1 MTITRTA
8 PLVAI
13 VLASWSTVMARPAAA
28 QDTLARVKDLYTSA
42 AYDEALALL
51 DEVERPS
58 PSEVVEVDQYRAFC
72 LLALGR
78 SDDARKVI
86 QQIVETNPSFQ
97 PSDAQMSPRL
107 QEAFREVRRRV
118 LPSIVRKTYVDAKA
132 AFDRKE
138 LDSARGRFTT
148 VVSLLDDADL
158 AGATELADL
167 RVLSKGFLDLIGSS
181 APPPAPAATSAPAAN
196 GAAAA
201 TRTPATDAPAT
212 PRSIFGPADTDVTPP
227 VVITQVMPTWQPSRL
242 ETQPYEATM
251 VLIIDEAGSVESI
264 RIEGQLQA
272 AYTANLRRAAASW
285 KYQPAMRNGKP
296 VKYRKLVGI
305 KLSPTG

>member
-1 MTITRTA
+1 MTVTRPA

-13 VLASWSTVMARPAAA
+13 VLASWSMVMMARSAAA

-51 DEVERPS
+51 NEVEHPS
-58 PSEVVEVDQYRAFC
+58 PSEVAEVDQYRAFC

-86 QQIVETNPSFQ
+86 QQIVEANPSFQ

-118 LPSIVRKTYVDAKA
+118 LPSIVRKTYGDAKA

-138 LDSARGRFTT
+138 TDAARVRFTS
-148 VVSLLDDADL
+148 VVALLDDADL
-158 AGATELADL
+158 ASTSELADL
-167 RVLSKGFLDLIGSS
+167 RVLSKGFLDLIGPA
-181 APPPAPAATSAPAAN
+181 APPPAPATSAPAA
-196 GAAAA
+196 GP
-201 TRTPATDAPAT
+201 RAPA
-212 PRSIFGPADTDVTPP
+212 PAPAPDAASARSIFGPGDTDVTPP
-227 VVITQVMPTWQPSRL
+227 VVISQVMPTWRPSRL
-242 ETQPYEATM
+242 ETQPYEAAL
-251 VLIIDEAGSVESI
+251 VLIIDETGSVESI

-272 AYTANLRRAAASW
+272 AYAATLRRAAASW
-285 KYQPAMRNGKP
+285 TYKPAMRNGVP